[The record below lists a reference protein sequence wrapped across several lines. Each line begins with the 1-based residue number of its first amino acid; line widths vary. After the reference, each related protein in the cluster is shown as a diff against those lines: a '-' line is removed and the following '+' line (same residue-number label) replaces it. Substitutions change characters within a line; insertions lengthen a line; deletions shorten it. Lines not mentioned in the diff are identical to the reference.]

1 LFDGTR
7 GNIDV
12 EVTMSKVLIDI
23 KGQDFRKPDHDILPF
38 FINRW
43 SPRAMTGEEITREEL
58 MRMLEAGRWAMSSF
72 NNQSWRF
79 LYAFRNTT
87 PWEKFFGL
95 LGQSNQAWCKN
106 AAALIVVVSKRTFDH
121 NGKPAR
127 THTYDTGA
135 AWYSFALQGVMMG
148 LVVHGMQG
156 FDYDRA
162 ASELGVTD
170 EYQVEAMAAV
180 GRPGNKEDLPPALQ
194 EREIPSQR
202 KKVEEFAFEGGFK
215 K

>member
-1 LFDGTR
+1 MTR
-7 GNIDV
+7 
-12 EVTMSKVLIDI
+12 VLIDI
-23 KGQDFRKPDHDILPF
+23 KGQDFRKPDHEISPLF
-38 FINRW
+38 NNRW

-58 MRMLEAGRWAMSSF
+58 MRMLEASRWAMSSM
-72 NNQSWRF
+72 NNQPWRF
-79 LYAFRNTT
+79 LFAFRNTT
-87 PWEKFFGL
+87 HWEKFFGL
-95 LGQSNQAWCKN
+95 LVQSNQAWCKN

-194 EREIPSQR
+194 ERESPSQR
-202 KKVEEFAFEGGFK
+202 KKVEEIAFEGGFGK
-215 K
+215 

>member
-1 LFDGTR
+1 
-7 GNIDV
+7 
-12 EVTMSKVLIDI
+12 MAKVLIDI
-23 KGQDFRKPDHDILPF
+23 KGQDFRKPDHEISPLF
-38 FINRW
+38 VNRW

-58 MRMLEAGRWAMSSF
+58 MRMLEAARWAMSSF

-87 PWEKFFGL
+87 HWEKFFGL

-156 FDYDRA
+156 FDYDKA
-162 ASELGVTD
+162 ALELGVTD

-194 EREIPSQR
+194 ERESPSQR
-202 KKVEEFAFEGGFK
+202 KKVEEFAFEGGFGK
-215 K
+215 G

>member
-1 LFDGTR
+1 MPR
-7 GNIDV
+7 
-12 EVTMSKVLIDI
+12 VLIDI
-23 KGQDFRKPDHDILPF
+23 KGQDFRRPDHDIQPF
-38 FINRW
+38 FVNRW

-58 MRMLEAGRWAMSSF
+58 MRMLEASRWAMSSF

-79 LYAFRNTT
+79 LYAFRNT
-87 PWEKFFGL
+87 PHWERFFGL
-95 LGQSNQAWCKN
+95 LTQSNQAWCKN
-106 AAALIVVVSKRTFDH
+106 AAALIVVASKRTFDH

-156 FDYDRA
+156 FDYDKA
-162 ASELGVTD
+162 AAELGVTD

-194 EREIPSQR
+194 ERQVPSQR
-202 KKVEEFAFEGGFK
+202 KKMEEIAFEGGFGK
-215 K
+215 AG